1 MLIKLR
7 LPKTLLWVFNLFVI
21 FALIFTLYRLL
32 TMFAFKPQGEHWYS
46 LLSSLFLGLRFDLRW
61 ISIILLPIIVA
72 SLIPELSP
80 FYSNRNRKIWT
91 WYLAV
96 MTFIIIFFFAADFGA
111 ISYNRTHVGASA
123 LNFIEDPAISA
134 KMLWQSYPLFW
145 MMFGLVCLVLLLR
158 WMFRKVHV
166 YVVNRTDGK
175 GIPYRRKWFFAAILF
190 FGFLVYG
197 NVGAKPLQWNT
208 AFEFNNSFQSFLALN
223 PLQNLFFTLKF

>member
-7 LPKTLLWVFNLFVI
+7 LPKTLLWVFNLLVI
-21 FALIFTLYRLL
+21 FILMFTFYRFLTLL
-32 TMFAFKPQGEHWYS
+32 AFKPVGEQWNE
-46 LLSSLFLGLRFDLRW
+46 LFPSLFLGLRFDLRW

-80 FYSNRNRKIWT
+80 FYSQKNRKLWT

-123 LNFIEDPAISA
+123 LNFVEDPAISI
-134 KMLWQSYPLFW
+134 KMLWQSYPLVW
-145 MMFGLVCLVLLLR
+145 MLLGLIFIVLLLR

-166 YVVNRTDGK
+166 YVEARTNGMN
-175 GIPYRRKWFFAAILF
+175 IPYRRK
-190 FGFLVYG
+190 
-197 NVGAKPLQWNT
+197 
-208 AFEFNNSFQSFLALN
+208 
-223 PLQNLFFTLKF
+223 